1 MFAYDA
7 LNKGIA
13 AMRDFAAKSGNG
25 DASSTT
31 GDTMNSVGSIDSDVT
46 GRYGC
51 TRRHRNAIS
60 QPP

>member
-13 AMRDFAAKSGNG
+13 AMRDSQRSPVMAMRAALL
-25 DASSTT
+25 AT
-31 GDTMNSVGSIDSDVT
+31 TMNSVGSIDSDVT
-46 GRYGC
+46 GDTGARDA
-51 TRRHRNAIS
+51 TATSIS